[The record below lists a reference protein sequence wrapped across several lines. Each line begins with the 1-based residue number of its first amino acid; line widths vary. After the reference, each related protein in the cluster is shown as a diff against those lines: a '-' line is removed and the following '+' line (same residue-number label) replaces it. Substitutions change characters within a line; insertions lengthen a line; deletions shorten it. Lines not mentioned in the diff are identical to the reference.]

1 MRRCILV
8 ISMVLLLSMT
18 ACVRSSGRDT
28 FSDAESVIV
37 ERGPD
42 IQAVQFTPGQVL
54 PPYGVTVAADVA
66 TLDLYVS
73 TSQKDA
79 AARLEDIQKAIETIT
94 RLAAEDAAIRLGE
107 ISVSQVG
114 GSYEREGVS
123 ESNVQNLDTPA
134 ITLELTIDLAESG
147 YDLLESVAAFNA
159 FLGKIELPD
168 TLEVQA
174 LSVETKIGDLEA
186 YRSQIIARVYQELD
200 AVQKEYGDAV
210 TFDIAGLYAPLQMLR
225 LSDTEYYLYLD
236 PVVSVS
242 EF

>member
-1 MRRCILV
+1 
-8 ISMVLLLSMT
+8 
-18 ACVRSSGRDT
+18 
-28 FSDAESVIV
+28 VIV
-37 ERGPD
+37 ERTPD
-42 IQAVQFTPGQVL
+42 IQDVQFTPGQVL

-66 TLDLYVS
+66 TLELYVS

-79 AARLEDIQKAIETIT
+79 DARFEDIQKAIETIT
-94 RLAAEDAAIRLGE
+94 RLAAEDEAIRLGE
-107 ISVSQVG
+107 ISVRQVG

-123 ESNVQNLDTPA
+123 DSNVQNLDTPA

-147 YDLLESVAAFNA
+147 YDFLESVAAFNA

-168 TLEVQA
+168 TLDVQA
-174 LSVETKIGDLEA
+174 LSVETEVGDLEA

-210 TFDIAGLYAPLQMLR
+210 TFDITGLYAPLQMLH